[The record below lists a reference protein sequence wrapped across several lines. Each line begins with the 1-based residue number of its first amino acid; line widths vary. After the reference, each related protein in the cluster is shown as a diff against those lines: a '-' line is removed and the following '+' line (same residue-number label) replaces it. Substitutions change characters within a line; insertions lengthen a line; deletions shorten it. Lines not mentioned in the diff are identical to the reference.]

1 MSAMR
6 NLHGFEL
13 NGRALRVDF
22 AENEKGLDK
31 RQKRT
36 GGGGGGAGRVRIYC
50 NQSQNADLIL

>member
-36 GGGGGGAGRVRIYC
+36 GGGGGGAGRVRSLFATNFNC
-50 NQSQNADLIL
+50 